1 MTSVSP
7 FQFQNQYEIRT
18 LTNDNGEVLFVGKD
32 VAAALGYADHTN
44 AMKQHCKG
52 VVKHHPLQT
61 AGGKQ
66 EARVLTEAD
75 VLRLIVNSKL
85 PAAEAFERWVF
96 EEVLPSIRK
105 TGAYAMPQA
114 PQAQPKLDTALL
126 QAVGKLTL
134 QYSEEVETL
143 RQEAA
148 RLSDRLAEKEQAVEV
163 LTRFKDG
170 LLTLATRLLRANLPR
185 ELRGPDLLRNL
196 DKYHPL
202 PEAGVFRFLPQSM
215 QVDTLPDGTPWGE
228 QVVSKISALLQSGH
242 TKVAVSRQ
250 LGIPCKHVSAVRL
263 AEFVRND
270 LMESLEYQKVMADV
284 HLSSVAGL
292 SRPSKVPPP
301 TVMSRQHAEITLTL
315 ATDLTPL
322 ESDQVRNFLRNFDP
336 QRLIGRV

>member
-7 FQFQNQYEIRT
+7 FKFQNQYEIRT

-32 VAAALGYADHTN
+32 VCDALGYTN
-44 AMKQHCKG
+44 ASKAIGDHCKG
-52 VVKHHPLQT
+52 VTNRYPLQT
-61 AGGKQ
+61 AGGMQ
-66 EARVLTEAD
+66 EVRVLTEAD

-105 TGAYAMPQA
+105 TGSYTMPQA
-114 PQAQPKLDTALL
+114 TQTQPKLDTALL
-126 QAVGKLTL
+126 QTVGKLTL

-163 LTRFKDG
+163 LTRFKEG

-202 PEAGVFRFLPQSM
+202 PDAGVFRFLPQGM

-228 QVVSKISALLQSGH
+228 QVVSEISALLQSGH

-250 LGIPCKHVSAVRL
+250 LGIPCKHVSAVL
-263 AEFVRND
+263 
-270 LMESLEYQKVMADV
+270 LELLWQ
-284 HLSSVAGL
+284 
-292 SRPSKVPPP
+292 
-301 TVMSRQHAEITLTL
+301 
-315 ATDLTPL
+315 
-322 ESDQVRNFLRNFDP
+322 
-336 QRLIGRV
+336 